1 MEWIFDQVDPVFYMM
16 MMNLGGT
23 IFILGMYDVS
33 WYISIFIAES
43 VFKNCFFSTT
53 ILCIISM
60 IFISKYKR
68 KIISRKRLRRIINL
82 SASNLREEL
91 NCIYKYACM
100 YVYIVVKLFQGRLKQ
115 SSTQNR
121 EWYKSIFLKKI

>member
-1 MEWIFDQVDPVFYMM
+1 MELFV
-16 MMNLGGT
+16 
-23 IFILGMYDVS
+23 
-33 WYISIFIAES
+33 ISRFAVWLRES
-43 VFKNCFFSTT
+43 VFKDC
-53 ILCIISM
+53 SM

-91 NCIYKYACM
+91 NCIYKSACK

-121 EWYKSIFLKKI
+121 EW